1 MKKSCKVLPLSN
13 PDILPSVAEA
23 VSAYYENEGHL
34 SLPSTF
40 GIDLLA
46 NHDTLQQERM
56 ARFHDHIP
64 DFEVVFHSLVNGNP
78 TLFRQGLQYFTDLT
92 ISLYSENY

>member
-23 VSAYYENEGHL
+23 VSAYNENEGHL

-40 GIDLLA
+40 GIDLLGK
-46 NHDTLQQERM
+46 
-56 ARFHDHIP
+56 P
-64 DFEVVFHSLVNGNP
+64 
-78 TLFRQGLQYFTDLT
+78 
-92 ISLYSENY
+92 